1 MSLSHDIAR
10 DDQYLV
16 RYLLGLLPDDEAE
29 RLDEA
34 AIVDDEFACR
44 LRNVEEDLVDAYVAG
59 TLDWDTLQRFG
70 AIYLASPLRREK
82 VKFAERFLN
91 AVDRTPLSK
100 DAKASAAE
108 VKAPAVDV
116 IEKVQPLV
124 ARPEAMPRVA
134 PRRRVTWLAAAAVV
148 ILSVSALLFEEVR
161 LQRGLDQARR
171 QGAAISDRAEDL
183 EKQLDDQ
190 RAANTD
196 TRRELDRIRTAQ
208 LPTPAFVLLPQTR
221 ATAPVSTIAVPPGTG
236 FVTFEL
242 RLDANDFPRYQ
253 AALRDPATNLI
264 VWRSDILTPNPAL
277 RSPTVSV
284 AIPARVMKPQH
295 YALELA
301 GRPLAGGLES
311 VGNYGFQIETR

>member
-1 MSLSHDIAR
+1 MSLSSDIAR

-16 RYLLGLLPDDEAE
+16 RYLLGLLPDNEAE

-34 AIVDDEFACR
+34 AIVDDEFAFR
-44 LRNVEEDLVDAYVAG
+44 LRNVEDDLVDAYVAG
-59 TLDWDTLQRFG
+59 TLDWDTLQQFG

-82 VKFAERFLN
+82 VKFAGRFLN
-91 AVDRTPLSK
+91 AVDRTPLSA
-100 DAKASAAE
+100 DAVKATAAE
-108 VKAPAVDV
+108 VKAPAA
-116 IEKVQPLV
+116 EKGQPFV
-124 ARPEAMPRVA
+124 ARPEATPRIA
-134 PRRRVTWLAAAAVV
+134 SRLRVTWLAAAALV

-161 LQRGLDQARR
+161 LRRGLTEAQR
-171 QGAAISDRAEDL
+171 QGVAVSDRAQNL
-183 EKQLDDQ
+183 EKQLDNQ

-196 TRRELDRIRTAQ
+196 TRRELDRIRVAQ

-253 AALRDPATNLI
+253 VALKDPATNLI
-264 VWRSDILTPNPAL
+264 VWRSDVLTPNPAL
-277 RSPTVSV
+277 RAPTVSV

-301 GRPLAGGLES
+301 GRSPAGGLES

>member
-34 AIVDDEFACR
+34 AIVDDEFAFR
-44 LRNVEEDLVDAYVAG
+44 LRTVEEDLVDAYVAG

-70 AIYLASPLRREK
+70 AIYLASPRRREK

-100 DAKASAAE
+100 ED
-108 VKAPAVDV
+108 VKAPAAEVNAPVVDK
-116 IEKVQPLV
+116 IQPFV
-124 ARPEAMPRVA
+124 ARPEAMPRIA
-134 PRRRVTWLAAAAVV
+134 SRRRFTWLGAAAVV
-148 ILSVSALLFEEVR
+148 VLSVSALFVEEVR
-161 LQRGLDQARR
+161 LRRGLDEARR
-171 QGAAISDRAEDL
+171 QGMAISGRAQDL
-183 EKQLDDQ
+183 ERQLDDQ

-221 ATAPVSTIAVPPGTG
+221 ATAPVSTIAVPPGIG

-253 AALRDPATNLI
+253 AALKDPATNLI
-264 VWRSDILTPNPAL
+264 VWRSDVLTPNPAL

-284 AIPARVMKPQH
+284 AIPARVIKPQH
-295 YALELA
+295 YSLELA
-301 GRPLAGGLES
+301 GRTPAGGLES